1 MFSVCIV
8 LDGGRRNRE
17 QDLRDLRDTGNDYSP
32 SQQQASVRES
42 NIDDYSVADQSGN
55 TAGHYDRPDP
65 SSIGVPRVY
74 TSLSGPDRAHSSVSS
89 SPAYELIR

>member
-1 MFSVCIV
+1 MFSVCVV
-8 LDGGRRNRE
+8 LDGGRRNRD
-17 QDLRDLRDTGNDYSP
+17 QNQRDTGNDYSP

-55 TAGHYDRPDP
+55 TAGQYDRPDP

-74 TSLSGPDRAHSSVSS
+74 SALSGPDRAHSSVTS

>member
-1 MFSVCIV
+1 MFSVFIV
-8 LDGGRRNRE
+8 LDGGRRT
-17 QDLRDLRDTGNDYSP
+17 RDQNQRDTGNDYSP

-42 NIDDYSVADQSGN
+42 NIDDFSVADQSRN

-65 SSIGVPRVY
+65 SSIGVPHAY
-74 TSLSGPDRAHSSVSS
+74 TSLSGPDRAHSSVTS